1 MRPTKAPSYANR
13 LSECE
18 DKGVVGLKEVRDR
31 ARQRDINLNKLCQLV
46 RASKFVIVLTGAGI
60 STSAGI
66 ADFRGPTG
74 VWTKERLA
82 EKKKG
87 KKAKLQ
93 QEAEEEE
100 EDNSF
105 ELAVPTRTHLAL
117 TKLCNNNVVRGVIS
131 QNVDGLHMRSSLP
144 RSRLVELH
152 GNVFLE
158 RCNLCKHEVLHTTDV
173 GGVGCKPT
181 GNACPEC
188 ARGKLHDT
196 VLDWDTPIDQE
207 YLDLAEE
214 WMRSA
219 DLVLCLGTSLRIV
232 PAANLPL
239 LMDQAGKL
247 VIVNLQPTPLDA
259 KADLLLRCEVDLVMD
274 RLEREFGGA

>member
-18 DKGVVGLKEVRDR
+18 DKGVVGLKEIRDR
-31 ARQRDINLNKLCQLV
+31 ARQRDINLNKLCKLV
-46 RASKFVIVLTGAGI
+46 RDSKSVIVLTGAGI

-82 EKKKG
+82 EKKG

-93 QEAEEEE
+93 QQADE

-105 ELAVPTRTHLAL
+105 ELAVPTKTHLVL

-131 QNVDGLHMRSSLP
+131 QNVDGLHMRSLLP
-144 RSRLVELH
+144 RNRLVELH

-158 RCNLCKHEVLHTTDV
+158 RCNLCKHEVFHKTDV

-181 GNACPEC
+181 GNVCPQC
-188 ARGKLHDT
+188 PKGKLHDT

-214 WMRSA
+214 WMRGA
-219 DLVLCLGTSLRIV
+219 DLVICLGTSLRIV

-247 VIVNLQPTPLDA
+247 AIVNLQPTPHDA
-259 KADLLLRCEVDLVMD
+259 KADLLLRCEVDLAMD
-274 RLEREFGGA
+274 RLEREFGGV